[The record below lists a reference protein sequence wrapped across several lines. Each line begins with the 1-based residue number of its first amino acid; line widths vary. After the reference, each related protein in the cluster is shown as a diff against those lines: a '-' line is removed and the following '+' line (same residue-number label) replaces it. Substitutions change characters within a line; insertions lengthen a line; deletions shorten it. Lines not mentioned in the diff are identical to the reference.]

1 MASERRLFSESW
13 HRVASQKIRLRP
25 SVRVRKQFF
34 RGQNWFVANDLY
46 GDQFFRFRPESWDF
60 IARLDG
66 TRTVDE
72 IWRSCLDRN
81 KDEAPSQNEVIQM
94 LAELYSGNLII
105 SDFPA
110 DVARLFDRQK
120 KRHAREWKARL
131 FGIFFLRIPLWD
143 PDMFL
148 NRTIR
153 WVSPLLSIFG
163 ALLWVILIGTALGV
177 IVSNWEAL
185 FQRTQGV
192 LDPGNLPLLLLA
204 FVIAKLLHELGHGY
218 AVKRFGGEVHRMGIT
233 FLVFTPIP
241 YVDATAAWAFR
252 ERWKRV
258 WVGSA
263 GMIVELAV
271 AAVATFVWA
280 ATGPGLLNAWCFNL
294 MVVASVST
302 ILFNI
307 NPLLRFD
314 GYYILSDL
322 TDTPNLQ
329 PRSGKQLKHWVEEY
343 AFGGRHSQSPAEGNG
358 DAAWLGFFGV
368 ASYCYRVFIT
378 FTIIMFV
385 ADRYLGL
392 GFIATVL
399 TVTGFFI
406 IPFFKGIKYLI
417 SEPRIERVRTRAWL
431 VTGGTLAVLFILLGV
446 IPAPRHVRAPGV
458 TFAEAAQYVV
468 VGTDGRVE
476 TYAGGSEVE
485 AGQTLLR
492 LENPELALTRRQYEA
507 ESARLEAVEREM
519 LSTGGA
525 GRGALEERKR
535 VNQIRLADLAREEQ
549 SLELNASIGG
559 RWGGPQA
566 ADLTNRWLTRGE
578 VLGEIIPTGDWRFF
592 AVVRQEDA
600 GPLFEQQI
608 HRSEI
613 RFPGSAEQAVRAAS
627 IHLVPGRQE
636 TLPSPALGWPA
647 QGKIRTRAD
656 DDSGVRAAEPFFL
669 VIMDVEDV
677 GRPLHHGRVGEA
689 RFQLDSEPLLQQ
701 WYRWLRQLL
710 QKRFQL

>member
-1 MASERRLFSESW
+1 MAEERRLFSESW
-13 HRVASQKIRLRP
+13 HRVSPQKIRLRP
-25 SVRVRKQFF
+25 SVKVRKQFF
-34 RGQNWFVANDLY
+34 RGQVWYVANDIY

-66 TRTVDE
+66 TRTVGE

-81 KDEAPSQNEVIQM
+81 KDQAPSQNEVMQM
-94 LAELYSGNLII
+94 LSELYAGNLII

-110 DVARLFDRQK
+110 DVGRLFERQK

-153 WVSPLLSIFG
+153 FVNPILSIWG
-163 ALLWVILIGTALGV
+163 ALLWILLVGGGLGV
-177 IVSNWEAL
+177 VVANWETL

-204 FVIAKLLHELGHGY
+204 FVIAKLIHEFGHGY

-258 WVGSA
+258 WVGAA
-263 GMIVELAV
+263 GMLVELV
-271 AAVATFVWA
+271 IAAIAAFVWA

-329 PRSGKQLKHWVEEY
+329 PRAAKQIKHWVEER
-343 AFGGRHSQSPAEGNG
+343 AFGGRHSQSPATGNG
-358 DAAWLGFFGV
+358 EAAWLASFGV
-368 ASYCYRVFIT
+368 SSYCYRVFIT

-392 GFIATVL
+392 GFIAAVL
-399 TVTGFFI
+399 TVIGLFV
-406 IPFFKGIKYLI
+406 IPFYKALKYLV
-417 SEPRIERVRTRAWL
+417 SEPRIERVRSRAWW
-431 VTGGTLAVLFILLGV
+431 VTAGTLTILFVGFGLL
-446 IPAPRHVRAPGV
+446 PAPRHVRAPGV
-458 TFAEAAQYVV
+458 VFVEEAEYVI
-468 VGTDGRVE
+468 VGTNGVVE
-476 TYAGGSEVE
+476 SYAGSQNLEE
-485 AGQTLLR
+485 GQPLLR
-492 LENPELALTRRQYEA
+492 LSNPELGIRRRQFEA
-507 ESARLEAVEREM
+507 EAFRLDAVERE
-519 LSTGGA
+519 LFSSGRA
-525 GRGALEERKR
+525 GREVLVERR
-535 VNQIRLADLAREEQ
+535 RLNDYRLAELAREEG
-549 SLELNASIGG
+549 SLEIRASKAG
-559 RWGGPQA
+559 RWGGPQRA
-566 ADLTNRWLTRGE
+566 ELSNRWLTKGQT
-578 VLGEIIPTGDWRFF
+578 LGEIIPGGGWRFF
-592 AVVRQEDA
+592 AVVRQQHA
-600 GPLFEQQI
+600 GPLFEQEMK
-608 HRSEI
+608 RVEV
-613 RFPGSAEQAVRAAS
+613 RFRGNAEVRVPVGSVR
-627 IHLVPGRQE
+627 LVPGRQE
-636 TLPSPALGWPA
+636 RLPSPALGWSAKGPV
-647 QGKIRTRAD
+647 RTQVD
-656 DDSGVRAAEPFFL
+656 DGSGMLAAEPFFL
-669 VIMDVEDV
+669 VMLDIEDV
-677 GRPLHHGRVGEA
+677 GAPLHHGRVGEA
-689 RFQLDSEPLLQQ
+689 RFKLDSEPLFQQ
-701 WYRWLRQLL
+701 GYRWLRQTL
-710 QKRFQL
+710 QKRFQI

>member
-1 MASERRLFSESW
+1 MPAERRLFSESW

-46 GDQFFRFRPESWDF
+46 GDQFFRFRPEAWDF
-60 IARLDG
+60 IARLEG

-72 IWRSCLDRN
+72 VWRSCLDRN
-81 KDEAPSQNEVIQM
+81 RDDAPSQNEVIQM
-94 LAELYSGNLII
+94 LGELYSGNLII
-105 SDFPA
+105 SDFPS
-110 DVARLFDRQK
+110 DVARLFERQK
-120 KRHAREWKARL
+120 KRHAREWKSRL
-131 FGIFFLRIPLWD
+131 FGLFFLRIPLWD

-148 NRTIR
+148 NRTIQ
-153 WVSPLLSIFG
+153 WVRPLLSPFG
-163 ALLWVILIGTALGV
+163 AILWLLLTGAALGV
-177 IVSNWEAL
+177 IVSNWDAL

-204 FVIAKLLHELGHGY
+204 FVIAKLLHEFGHGY

-343 AFGGRHSQSPAEGNG
+343 AFGGRHSQSPAESNR

-392 GFIATVL
+392 GFLATVL
-399 TVTGFFI
+399 TVIGFFV
-406 IPFFKGIKYLI
+406 IPFFKGVKFLI

-431 VTGGTLAVLFILLGV
+431 VTAGTVAVLFILLGV
-446 IPAPRHVRAPGV
+446 IPAPRNFRAPGV
-458 TFAEAAQYVV
+458 VFANEAEYVTI
-468 VGTDGRVE
+468 GTHGRVE
-476 TYAGGSEVE
+476 DYTAGSDVE
-485 AGQTLLR
+485 AGQTILR
-492 LENPELALTRRQYEA
+492 LSNPELNLLRRQYEA
-507 ESARLEAVEREM
+507 ESSRLEAVEREF

-525 GRGALEERKR
+525 GLGALRERMR
-535 VNQIRLADLAREEQ
+535 VNEARLAELEREEAA
-549 SLELNASIGG
+549 LEIRASVDG
-559 RWGGPQA
+559 RWGGPQG
-566 ADLTNRWLTRGE
+566 ADLTHRWLSKGE
-578 VLGEIIPTGDWRFF
+578 VLGEIIPPGDWRFF
-592 AVVRQEDA
+592 TVVGQEHA
-600 GPLFEQQI
+600 GPLFEQEI
-608 HRSEI
+608 YRAEI
-613 RFPGSAEQAVRAAS
+613 RFPGTAHQRLRASALHR
-627 IHLVPGRQE
+627 VPGRQE
-636 TLPSPALGWPA
+636 RLPSRALGWTA
-647 QGKIRTRAD
+647 QGKVRTRSD
-656 DDSGVRAAEPFFL
+656 DTSGTHAAEPFFL
-669 VIMDVEDV
+669 VILDVDDV
-677 GRPLHHGRVGEA
+677 GPPLRHGRTGEA
-689 RFQLDSEPLLQQ
+689 RFTLESEPLLNQ